1 MKIRLKHAA
10 ATAAA
15 CVCLMAAADNIIDE
29 VAWVVGDEPI
39 YKSEIEE
46 QYMQSQYDNSK
57 LEGNPYCVIPER
69 MAVEKLYLNQAKI
82 DTIEAP
88 EAQVQSAVNQRIN
101 FLIQNFGSKDKVEE
115 YYRKPMTALREQLVD
130 MIRSHFIV
138 EQVQHN
144 LTKNVKS
151 TPSDVKKFFAT
162 LPEDSIPY
170 IPMQVEAQIITLNP
184 VIPQQEIDDVKA
196 RLRDFAARVNNGE
209 SDFSTLAIMYSEDDG
224 SAMQGGEL
232 GFHGKADFVPE
243 FSNVAF
249 NLNDPKK
256 VSKIVE
262 TEYGYHIIQ
271 LIEKRGDQINCRHI
285 LLRPKVDRKE
295 VKAALERLDT
305 LRTDIESGKFKF
317 DEAVRYISHDK
328 DTKNNRGVMQNSK
341 NGTTRF
347 EMQELPQE
355 VARQIENMQPGD
367 ISQPFE
373 MKDAARN
380 RDVVAIV
387 KLTGRSQGHRA
398 NLSEDYNLIKQMYE
412 AKTKEDIIKDWVE
425 KKIKDTFVRIEDG
438 WRNCNF
444 QYQGWI
450 K

>member
-130 MIRSHFIV
+130 MIRTHFIV

-196 RLRDFAARVNNGE
+196 RLRDFSARVNSGE
-209 SDFSTLAIMYSEDDG
+209 SDFSTLAIMYSEDG

-305 LRTDIESGKFKF
+305 LRADIESGKFKF
-317 DEAVRYISHDK
+317 DEAVRYISQDK

>member
-88 EAQVQSAVNQRIN
+88 EAQVQNAVNQRIN

-130 MIRSHFIV
+130 MIRTHFIV
-138 EQVQHN
+138 EQVQHS

-151 TPSDVKKFFAT
+151 TPSDVKKFFAS

-196 RLRDFAARVNNGE
+196 RLRDFSARVNSGE
-209 SDFSTLAIMYSEDDG
+209 SDFSTLAIMYSEDG

-295 VKAALERLDT
+295 VKVALERLDT
-305 LRTDIESGKFKF
+305 LRADIKAGKFKF

-328 DTKNNRGVMQNSK
+328 DTKNNRGVMQNVK

-387 KLTGRSQGHRA
+387 KLTDRIQGHRA

-412 AKTKEDIIKDWVE
+412 AKTKEDIVKNWVE
-425 KKIKDTFVRIEDG
+425 KKIKDTFVRIEEG